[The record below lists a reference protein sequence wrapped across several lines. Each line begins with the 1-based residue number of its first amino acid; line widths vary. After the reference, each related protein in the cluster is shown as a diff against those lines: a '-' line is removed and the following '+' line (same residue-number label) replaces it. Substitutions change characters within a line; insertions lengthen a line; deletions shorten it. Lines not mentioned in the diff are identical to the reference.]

1 MPAEGNGGRMLAGRR
16 GGSKGI
22 PRPESDPEEGA
33 HEGLEADRP
42 AENGGGPGP
51 QCCPDGV
58 ASGKGIEQH
67 DAQPGAMGGEHL
79 QPGPVCRA
87 GPAGVPDH
95 EIRIV
100 IESRPA
106 ADAAGDPE
114 SRGGQQV
121 GNVLIEV
128 GPDQTR
134 EARVLVST
142 HGAGGA
148 KGQQAPLVFTAT
160 DASTG
165 EAVAVKDVFIWP

>member
-1 MPAEGNGGRMLAGRR
+1 MLAGRR

-22 PRPESDPEEGA
+22 SGPGSHPEERA
-33 HEGLEADRP
+33 NEGLEADRP
-42 AENGGGPGP
+42 AKNGGGPGP
-51 QCCPDGV
+51 QRRPDGV
-58 ASGKGIEQH
+58 ASGEGIEQH

-121 GNVLIEV
+121 G
-128 GPDQTR
+128 
-134 EARVLVST
+134 
-142 HGAGGA
+142 
-148 KGQQAPLVFTAT
+148 
-160 DASTG
+160 DAL
-165 EAVAVKDVFIWP
+165 E